1 MYLNVYLL
9 KIKPSGTHE
18 IYREHSHDPTGG
30 ALERGLIT
38 KNRVSNGGVGLNRAF
53 TVSLH

>member
-9 KIKPSGTHE
+9 KNKPSGTHE

-30 ALERGLIT
+30 ALKKGLIT
-38 KNRVSNGGVGLNRAF
+38 KNRISNGGVGLNRAF

>member
-1 MYLNVYLL
+1 MYLNVYVL

-30 ALERGLIT
+30 ALKKGLIT
-38 KNRVSNGGVGLNRAF
+38 KNRISNGGVGLNRAF

>member
-9 KIKPSGTHE
+9 KNKPSGTHE

-30 ALERGLIT
+30 GGGIKEGAYYKKTEFQTGVWGLIELL
-38 KNRVSNGGVGLNRAF
+38 R
-53 TVSLH
+53 